1 MEPIV
6 KFRRYKV
13 FEHAAI
19 REFHSVLI
27 GAMIGTR
34 GVQMLPKLANEQM
47 LPSIMGRMPI
57 MGLEA
62 VGQGE
67 APMGPGE
74 RERSLLEIY

>member
-1 MEPIV
+1 MEPII

-19 REFHSVLI
+19 REFHSRLI
-27 GAMIGTR
+27 EAMIGAR
-34 GVQMLPKLANEQM
+34 GVQMLPKLVNEQM